1 MISVTDAYRVLDERR
16 DADHDSLTT
25 AAVDAF
31 TAIALGMSAGEYQ
44 GPPELYATFAIV
56 QQEALEGMAALGA
69 QLGTQLGDAGTS
81 AAVPDLDEAAR
92 LGGLLCEVL
101 VQRAETSSDP
111 SRRLAVLIAAAHAGR
126 IRDLLA

>member
-1 MISVTDAYRVLDERR
+1 MISVTDAYRVLRERR
-16 DADHDSLTT
+16 DADYDSSTT

-31 TAIALGMSAGEYQ
+31 TAIALGMSAGEHQ

-69 QLGTQLGDAGTS
+69 QLGDTGTS
-81 AAVPDLDEAAR
+81 AVPDLDEAAR

-101 VQRAETSSDP
+101 VQHAETSSDP
-111 SRRLAVLIAAAHAGR
+111 SRRLALLNAAAHAGR

>member
-16 DADHDSLTT
+16 DADHDSSTT

-31 TAIALGMSAGEYQ
+31 TAIALGMSAGEHQ
-44 GPPELYATFAIV
+44 GPPELYATFAIA

-69 QLGTQLGDAGTS
+69 QLGSADTS
-81 AAVPDLDEAAR
+81 AAVPDLDAAGR
-92 LGGLLCEVL
+92 LGSLLCEVL

-111 SRRLAVLIAAAHAGR
+111 SRRIAVLNAAAHAGR

>member
-1 MISVTDAYRVLDERR
+1 MISVTDAYRVLHERR
-16 DADHDSLTT
+16 EADHDSSTT

-31 TAIALGMSAGEYQ
+31 TAIALGMSTGEHQ
-44 GPPELYATFAIV
+44 GPPELYATFAIA

-69 QLGTQLGDAGTS
+69 QLGDAGTS

-111 SRRLAVLIAAAHAGR
+111 SRRLAVLNAAAHAGR

>member
-1 MISVTDAYRVLDERR
+1 MISVTDAYRVLRERR
-16 DADHDSLTT
+16 DADHESSTT

-31 TAIALGMSAGEYQ
+31 TAIALGMSTGEHQ
-44 GPPELYATFAIV
+44 GPPELYATFAIA

-69 QLGTQLGDAGTS
+69 QLGDADNS
-81 AAVPDLDEAAR
+81 AVPDLDEAGR

-101 VQRAETSSDP
+101 VQHAETSSDP
-111 SRRLAVLIAAAHAGR
+111 SRRLAVLNAAAHAGR